1 MECGHFYAFFFLKG
15 LAWMNYGP
23 LRKFVPT
30 H

>member
-1 MECGHFYAFFFLKG
+1 MECGHFYAFFLKG